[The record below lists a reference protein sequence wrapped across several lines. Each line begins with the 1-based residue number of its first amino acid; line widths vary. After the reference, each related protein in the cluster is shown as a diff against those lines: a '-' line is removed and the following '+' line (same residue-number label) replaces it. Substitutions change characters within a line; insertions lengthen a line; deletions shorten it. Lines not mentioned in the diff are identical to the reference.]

1 MKKDKKIRDL
11 VHEMRSELRE
21 VYPEREINS
30 IIPLVMNR
38 FTHLTKP
45 HHLHLHQDDTVNA
58 SQVSHI
64 KDITKQLKSGKPIQ
78 QILGETEFYD
88 LTIKITSSVLIPRQ
102 ETEELVDWIIT
113 DFQDKPVRILDI
125 GTGSGCIALALA
137 RNMEKAEVDALDVS
151 REAAELAKENARI
164 NKSPINVFQANILDD
179 DQLPGQYGLIVS
191 NPPYVRESEKKF
203 MHKNIL
209 EHEPHQALF
218 VDDKNPL
225 FFYRKILKFAQNHLS
240 RNGWIYFEINEAMGQ
255 EMVRLLDKK
264 GYLNIRLKKDINGKN
279 RMIKA
284 QKP

>member
-11 VHEMRSELRE
+11 VHEMRSELRG

-30 IIPLVMNR
+30 LIPLVMNR
-38 FTHLTKP
+38 FTHLKKP
-45 HHLHLHQDDTVNA
+45 HHLHLHQDDMASA

-64 KDITKQLKSGKPIQ
+64 KDIIKQLKSGKPIQ

-88 LTIKITSSVLIPRQ
+88 LTIKIKPSVLIPRQ
-102 ETEELVDWIIT
+102 ETEELVDWIIA

-137 RNMEKAEVDALDVS
+137 QNMEKAEVHALDVS
-151 REAAELAKENARI
+151 REALELAKENARI
-164 NKSPINVFQANILDD
+164 NKTPIHIFQADILND
-179 DQLPGQYGLIVS
+179 DQPSSQYGLIVS

-218 VDDKNPL
+218 VDDKIPL
-225 FFYRKILKFAQNHLS
+225 FFYRKILKFAQSHLAPK
-240 RNGWIYFEINEAMGQ
+240 GWVYFEINEAMGQ
-255 EMVRLLDKK
+255 EMARLIEKE
-264 GYLNIRLKKDINGKN
+264 GYHNIRLKNDLNGKN

>member
-45 HHLHLHQDDTVNA
+45 HHLHLYQDDTANA
-58 SQVSHI
+58 SQISHI
-64 KDITKQLKSGKPIQ
+64 KDIIKQLKSGKPIQ

-88 LTIKITSSVLIPRQ
+88 LTIKIKPSVLIPRQ
-102 ETEELVDWIIT
+102 ETEELVDWIID

-137 RNMEKAEVDALDVS
+137 RNMEKAEVHALDVS
-151 REAAELAKENARI
+151 REAVELAKENARI
-164 NKSPINVFQANILDD
+164 NKTPVNVFQTDILNDD
-179 DQLPGQYGLIVS
+179 NPPGHYGLIVS

-240 RNGWIYFEINEAMGQ
+240 PKGWVYFEINEAMGQ
-255 EMVRLLDKK
+255 EMVRLLGKE
-264 GYLNIRLKKDINGKN
+264 GYHNIRLKKDLNGKN